1 MPDIQKALTGIS
13 SEDVDYANKIGQHYG
28 LPDKASG
35 GMGNK
40 GDAARHVTLGYLAA
54 VADQDRGTYNF
65 TKNLVQ
71 LREYS
76 PLTRRDVSDKM
87 DMHNNAVG
95 MQIAMLVGND
105 RQAFEG
111 MLDKLMKTAKQVQTV
126 DDFSSDYRSMAPV
139 YIQPGYR
146 LYVGGPSAMENKK
159 VEVTKPVMKTTK

>member
-13 SEDVDYANKIGQHYG
+13 SEDVDYADSMGQLYG

-54 VADQDRGTYNF
+54 VSDQNRGTYNF

-76 PLTRRDVSDKM
+76 PFTRRDVSDKM

-95 MQIAMLVGND
+95 MQIATLVGND

-126 DDFSSDYRSMAPV
+126 DDFSSDYRSIVPV

-146 LYVGGPSAMENKK
+146 FYVGGPSAMENKK